1 MADLAQAVVVTDGG
15 VRHPADQ
22 RGYRL
27 SAIDMVRGLVIVIM
41 AIDHVRDFTMVGTE
55 QDPMTNPSITAA
67 VFFTR
72 WITHFCAPV
81 FVLLAG
87 TSAGLMSGRKGR
99 HALARFLVTRAVWL
113 IFIEVFVLSNLAT
126 FSPRGIPELGGSM
139 LAAMQV
145 IWAIAASMLALAA
158 L

>member
-1 MADLAQAVVVTDGG
+1 MPVEVEIAPVADARDRPPASQARAPVAA
-15 VRHPADQ
+15 RPADQ
-22 RGYRL
+22 RAYRL

-55 QDPMTNPSITAA
+55 QDPMTNPNITAA

-87 TSAGLMSGRKGR
+87 TSAGLMSSRK
-99 HALARFLVTRAVWL
+99 
-113 IFIEVFVLSNLAT
+113 
-126 FSPRGIPELGGSM
+126 SPH
-139 LAAMQV
+139 
-145 IWAIAASMLALAA
+145 
-158 L
+158 